1 MSASTPPWKEVEHT
15 ADWALLVRGGDR
27 RELFENAARG
37 MLELIGGEPTAD
49 ASTQSWRLM
58 VEASDWETLMVE
70 WLTELLFHIEADL
83 VLITGVQIQRF
94 DAYRLQATI
103 EGRSSQGF
111 HKHIK
116 AVTFHHLDIH
126 PTRDGYETTIV
137 FDV

>member
-1 MSASTPPWKEVEHT
+1 MSANTPPWNEVEHT

-37 MLELIGGEPTAD
+37 MLELIGGEPAAD
-49 ASTQSWRLM
+49 ASTQSWRLK

-70 WLTELLFHIEADL
+70 WLTELLFRIEEDF
-83 VLITGVQIQRF
+83 VLITEVQIQQF
-94 DAYRLQATI
+94 DAYRLHATI
-103 EGRSSQGF
+103 EGRSSHGY

-116 AVTFHHLDIH
+116 AVTFHRLDIH
-126 PTRDGYETTIV
+126 PTPDGYETTIV